1 MFGGMSAKQ
10 MEKMMKQMG
19 IKTEQIEAREVV
31 IKGRDKEIVISEPQ
45 VTKIKMAG
53 QDTFQIM
60 GRVSEREKEKFSEED
75 VKMVAE
81 QAGVSEEEARKA
93 LEEEGDIAAAIMKL
107 KK

>member
-1 MFGGMSAKQ
+1 MFPGMGKRQ

-19 IKTEQIEAREVV
+19 IQAEEIEASEVI
-31 IKGRDKEIVISEPQ
+31 IKARDREIVISEPQ

-53 QDTFQIM
+53 QDTFQVI
-60 GRVSEREKEKFSEED
+60 GKISERAKERFSAED
-75 VKMVAE
+75 VRMVAE
-81 QAGVSEEEARKA
+81 QAGVSEEGARKA